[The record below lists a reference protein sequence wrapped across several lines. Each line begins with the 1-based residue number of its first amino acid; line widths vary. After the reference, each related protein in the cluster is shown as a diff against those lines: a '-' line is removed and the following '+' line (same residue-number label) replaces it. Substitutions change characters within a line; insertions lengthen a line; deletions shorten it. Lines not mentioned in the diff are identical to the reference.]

1 MGGGG
6 VCGDD
11 GGGDGAGAGGRKG
24 RALRVD
30 DGKRRHCPAWWS
42 LREPVAGRAYVVG
55 VDPAEGNPR
64 SDESAAQVLD
74 AQTGEQMALLAG
86 KVEPTTFAGYCIEL
100 ALCYNGAGLMIERN
114 NHGHVVIAA
123 ALEDGRVRV
132 LDGLDGRPG
141 WLNNQKGKR
150 VLYADAAEL
159 MRSGQFRLY
168 DRETAMQL
176 MSIEASTLRAPAGH
190 A

>member
-1 MGGGG
+1 
-6 VCGDD
+6 
-11 GGGDGAGAGGRKG
+11 
-24 RALRVD
+24 
-30 DGKRRHCPAWWS
+30 
-42 LREPVAGRAYVVG
+42 
-55 VDPAEGNPR
+55 
-64 SDESAAQVLD
+64 
-74 AQTGEQMALLAG
+74 
-86 KVEPTTFAGYCIEL
+86 
-100 ALCYNGAGLMIERN
+100 MIERN

-176 MSIEASTLRAPAGH
+176 MSIEASTLRAPQGMHDDRADAFVLALVAPNYSDLRVPVSTVVEAADPLAAYDDRRGGW
-190 A
+190 